1 MLAIRPT
8 FSRAMLGLPI
18 AVPTTVVGKSSLMQA
33 RPPRRRPARPV
44 ADAPV
49 EPLLLRAEDLAKGW
63 LLAVLEEEPLERAGS
78 VLGTELGQE
87 GPALCEAVLRALV
100 SDEDLTRLETGGPLQ
115 ELATRAGELT
125 GAQGPEAVSRSVEA
139 LRAVLWRALREEL
152 TDPDPDQLY
161 ELAERL
167 SSTTELLRGA
177 AFRRGGAPVA
187 PADDGTWVA
196 TLENEIANARRTR
209 SALSLL
215 VVELDDAD
223 RVVASETPE
232 AVRGAMRPQ
241 DVLAD
246 EAPTRAWII
255 MRKADGKEARSRASQ
270 IATAVGEAKPW
281 RGAPLR
287 VSTGISVLR
296 EDGYDPDALIDA
308 AEQARFGAEASGQ
321 PQA

>member
-1 MLAIRPT
+1 M
-8 FSRAMLGLPI
+8 
-18 AVPTTVVGKSSLMQA
+18 
-33 RPPRRRPARPV
+33 
-44 ADAPV
+44 
-49 EPLLLRAEDLAKGW
+49 
-63 LLAVLEEEPLERAGS
+63 LAVLEEEPLERAGS

-100 SDEDLTRLETGGPLQ
+100 SDEDLARLEAGGPLQ

-196 TLENEIANARRTR
+196 ALENEIANARRTR

-232 AVRGAMRPQ
+232 VASEMLAAFAEAVRGAMRPQ

-255 MRKADGKEARSRASQ
+255 MREADGKEARSRASQ

>member
-1 MLAIRPT
+1 
-8 FSRAMLGLPI
+8 
-18 AVPTTVVGKSSLMQA
+18 MQA

-44 ADAPV
+44 ADAPI

-63 LLAVLEEEPLERAGS
+63 LLAVLEEEPLERAGA
-78 VLGTELGQE
+78 VMGTELRQE

-100 SDEDLTRLETGGPLQ
+100 SDEDLARLEPGGPLQ
-115 ELATRAGELT
+115 SLATRAGELT
-125 GAQGPEAVSRSVEA
+125 GAQGPAAVSRSVEA
-139 LRAVLWRALREEL
+139 LRAVLWRALRDEL
-152 TDPDPDQLY
+152 AEPDPDQLY

-167 SSTTELLRGA
+167 STVTELLRGA
-177 AFRRGGAPVA
+177 AFRGAGASVA
-187 PADDGTWVA
+187 PADDGTWRA
-196 TLENEIANARRTR
+196 ALENEIAQARRTR
-209 SALSLL
+209 SPLSLL

-232 AVRGAMRPQ
+232 VASEMLAVFAEAVRSAVRPE

-255 MRKADGKEARSRASQ
+255 MREAGGTEAQSLASQ
-270 IATAVGEAKPW
+270 IAAAVGEAKPW

-296 EDGYDPDALIDA
+296 DDGYDPDALIDA
-308 AEQARFGAEASGQ
+308 AEQARFAAEASGQ